1 MWEAK
6 LRRALEREAHTRDQ
20 LQQQVKELQARQ
32 EAVRVE
38 KASAGGGGEGGGG
51 AGETEIE
58 MGGGEEEGDDDA
70 NSKQQ
75 EEHSARG
82 LRVRGG
88 RRARARALSA
98 EDKGDEKEGKESKL
112 EGK

>member
-38 KASAGGGGEGGGG
+38 KASAGGV
-51 AGETEIE
+51 GETEIE
-58 MGGGEEEGDDDA
+58 MGAGEKQGDDDA
-70 NSKQQ
+70 NFKHQ
-75 EEHSARG
+75 EEDSARG
-82 LRVRGG
+82 LRG
-88 RRARARALSA
+88 RALSA
-98 EDKGDEKEGKESKL
+98 EDKEDEKEGKERNL
-112 EGK
+112 QGK